1 MKNKADDKGKS
12 KTGETRRAFLK
23 KAAAGAVFAAP
34 VMETFT
40 KSDILLKSALAQTGP
55 LSFVITSSVSSPNSP
70 LVDFITPLGTVS
82 VIRGGSQTFTI
93 NAGLTSNSS
102 VSIDVDGNP
111 IPGYPLIAPPGIPP
125 VGTTYTFTNVQAN
138 HTIQLTVT

>member
-55 LSFVITSSVSSPNSP
+55 LSFVIT
-70 LVDFITPLGTVS
+70 
-82 VIRGGSQTFTI
+82 
-93 NAGLTSNSS
+93 GLTDAA
-102 VSIDVDGNP
+102 V
-111 IPGYPLIAPPGIPP
+111 
-125 VGTTYTFTNVQAN
+125 TF
-138 HTIQLTVT
+138 H

>member
-34 VMETFT
+34 MMETFT

-55 LSFVITSSVSSPNSP
+55 LSLVITSSVSSPNP
-70 LVDFITPLGTVS
+70 PAVDFITPLGNVS
-82 VIRGGSQTFTI
+82 VVRGGSQSFTI
-93 NAGLTSNSS
+93 RAQLTSYGTLQ
-102 VSIDVDGNP
+102 VLVDGLS
-111 IPGYPLIAPPGIPP
+111 IALPLGSPPLNM
-125 VGTTYTFTNVQAN
+125 THTFTNVQAN
-138 HTIQLTVT
+138 HTIQLTAT